1 MFGECHAHLIMD
13 GKNYKEAVSIHE
25 KGVQEDAVRAYLEIY
40 KEREVLFLRDG
51 GDALGVSKK
60 AKEIAPEYGIDYR
73 TPIFAIHKQGHYGK
87 IVGRGFS
94 DMEEYKMLVK
104 EVKRQKGD
112 FIKIMLTGIVDFH
125 DVDVLTSAALEREEI
140 HQMIEIAH
148 EEGFAVMGHING
160 NETVK
165 IAAEEGIDSIEH
177 GNYIGEAAV
186 EAMREHGTVWVPTI
200 ATVKNLEGSGRY
212 EDTVIQRIYAM
223 NVEQIKK
230 AWDRGVIMALGSDAG
245 AYHVF
250 HGQGIY
256 DEWNYFQ
263 EIIGEENEKMKLRLL
278 EGEKQIQIKFKRA

>member
-1 MFGECHAHLIMD
+1 MD

-25 KGVQEDAVRAYLEIY
+25 KGVQEDAVRAWLEIY
-40 KEREVLFLRDG
+40 KEREISFVRDG

-94 DMEEYKMLVK
+94 NIEEYKMLVK

-125 DVDVLTSAALEREEI
+125 DVGVLTSTALERKEI

-148 EEGFAVMGHING
+148 EEGFAVMGHVNG

-177 GNYIGEAAV
+177 GNYIEEEAV
-186 EAMREHGTVWVPTI
+186 EAMREHGTIWVPTI

-212 EDTVIQRIYAM
+212 DDTVIQRIYAM
-223 NVEQIKK
+223 NAEQIKK
-230 AWDRGVIMALGSDAG
+230 AWNRGVIMALGSDAG
-245 AYHVF
+245 AYHVL

-256 DEWNYFQ
+256 DEWKYFQ
-263 EIIGEENEKMKLRLL
+263 EIIGEESEKMKIRLL
-278 EGEKQIQIKFKRA
+278 EGENQIKRKFKRL

>member
-1 MFGECHAHLIMD
+1 MD

-25 KGVQEDAVRAYLEIY
+25 KGVQEDAVRAWLEIY
-40 KEREVLFLRDG
+40 KEREISFVRDG

-94 DMEEYKMLVK
+94 NIEEYKMLVK

-125 DVDVLTSAALEREEI
+125 DVGVLTSAALEREEI

-148 EEGFAVMGHING
+148 EEGFAVMGHVNG

-177 GNYIGEAAV
+177 GNYIEEEAV
-186 EAMREHGTVWVPTI
+186 EAMREHGTIWVPTI

-212 EDTVIQRIYAM
+212 DDTVIQRIYAM
-223 NVEQIKK
+223 NAEQIKK
-230 AWDRGVIMALGSDAG
+230 AWNRGVIMALGSDAG
-245 AYHVF
+245 AYHVL

-256 DEWNYFQ
+256 DEWKYFQ
-263 EIIGEENEKMKLRLL
+263 EIIGEESEKMKIRLL
-278 EGEKQIQIKFKRA
+278 EGENQIKRKFKRL

>member
-1 MFGECHAHLIMD
+1 MD

-25 KGVQEDAVRAYLEIY
+25 KGVQEDAVRAWLEIY
-40 KEREVLFLRDG
+40 KEREISFVRDG

-94 DMEEYKMLVK
+94 NIEEYKMLVK

-125 DVDVLTSAALEREEI
+125 DVGVLTSAALEREEI

-148 EEGFAVMGHING
+148 EEGFAVMGHVNG

-177 GNYIGEAAV
+177 GNYIEEEAV
-186 EAMREHGTVWVPTI
+186 EAMREHRTIWVPTI

-212 EDTVIQRIYAM
+212 DDTVIQRIYAM
-223 NVEQIKK
+223 NAEQIKK
-230 AWDRGVIMALGSDAG
+230 AWNRGVIMALGSDAG
-245 AYHVF
+245 AYHVL

-256 DEWNYFQ
+256 DEWKYFQ
-263 EIIGEENEKMKLRLL
+263 EIIGEESEKMKIRLL
-278 EGEKQIQIKFKRA
+278 EGENQIKRKFKRL

>member
-25 KGVQEDAVRAYLEIY
+25 KGVQEDAVRAWLEIY
-40 KEREVLFLRDG
+40 KEREISFVRDG

-94 DMEEYKMLVK
+94 NIEEYKMLVK

-125 DVDVLTSAALEREEI
+125 DVGVLTSTALERKEI

-148 EEGFAVMGHING
+148 EEGFAVMGHVNG

-177 GNYIGEAAV
+177 GNYIEEEAV
-186 EAMREHGTVWVPTI
+186 EAMREHGTIWVPTI

-212 EDTVIQRIYAM
+212 DDTVIQRIYAM
-223 NVEQIKK
+223 NAEQIKK
-230 AWDRGVIMALGSDAG
+230 AWNRGVIMALGSDAG
-245 AYHVF
+245 AYHVL

-256 DEWNYFQ
+256 DEWKYFQ
-263 EIIGEENEKMKLRLL
+263 EIIGEESEKMKIRLL
-278 EGEKQIQIKFKRA
+278 EGENQIKRKFKRL

>member
-1 MFGECHAHLIMD
+1 MD

-25 KGVQEDAVRAYLEIY
+25 KGVQEDAVRAWLEIY
-40 KEREVLFLRDG
+40 KEREISFVRDG

-94 DMEEYKMLVK
+94 NIEEYKMLVK

-125 DVDVLTSAALEREEI
+125 DVGVLTSTALERKEI

-177 GNYIGEAAV
+177 GNYIEEEAV
-186 EAMREHGTVWVPTI
+186 EAMREHGTIWVPTI

-212 EDTVIQRIYAM
+212 DDTVIQRIYAM
-223 NVEQIKK
+223 NAEQIKK
-230 AWDRGVIMALGSDAG
+230 AWNRGVIMALGSDAG
-245 AYHVF
+245 AYHVL

-256 DEWNYFQ
+256 DEWKYFQ
-263 EIIGEENEKMKLRLL
+263 EIIGEESEKMKIRLL
-278 EGEKQIQIKFKRA
+278 EGENQIKRKFKRL

>member
-1 MFGECHAHLIMD
+1 M
-13 GKNYKEAVSIHE
+13 
-25 KGVQEDAVRAYLEIY
+25 
-40 KEREVLFLRDG
+40 RDG

-94 DMEEYKMLVK
+94 NIEEYKMLVK

-125 DVDVLTSAALEREEI
+125 DVGVLTSTALERKEI

-177 GNYIGEAAV
+177 GNYIEEEAV
-186 EAMREHGTVWVPTI
+186 EAMREHGTIWVPTI

-212 EDTVIQRIYAM
+212 DDTVIQRIYAM
-223 NVEQIKK
+223 NAEQIKK
-230 AWDRGVIMALGSDAG
+230 AWNRGVIMALGSDAG
-245 AYHVF
+245 AYHVL

-256 DEWNYFQ
+256 DEWKYFQ
-263 EIIGEENEKMKLRLL
+263 EIIGEESEKMKIRLL
-278 EGEKQIQIKFKRA
+278 EGENQIKRKFKRL

>member
-25 KGVQEDAVRAYLEIY
+25 KGVQEDVVRACLEIY
-40 KEREVLFLRDG
+40 KEREVLFLRDV

-73 TPIFAIHKQGHYGK
+73 TPVFAIHKQGHYGK

-94 DMEEYKMLVK
+94 DLKEYKMLVK

-125 DVDVLTSAALEREEI
+125 EVGVLTSAALTREEI
-140 HQMIEIAH
+140 HEMIAIAH
-148 EEGFAVMGHING
+148 DEGFAVMGHVNG

-165 IAAEEGIDSIEH
+165 IAAEEGIDSVEH
-177 GNYIGEAAV
+177 GNYIGEEAI
-186 EAMREHGTVWVPTI
+186 EAMREYGTVWVPTI

-212 EDTVIQRIYAM
+212 DDRVIQKIYEI
-223 NVEQIKK
+223 NTEQIKK
-230 AWDRGVIMALGSDAG
+230 AWNRNVTMALGSDGG

-256 DEWNYFQ
+256 DEWHYFQ
-263 EIIGEENEKMKLRLL
+263 EIIGEEESKMKKRLL
-278 EGEKQIQIKFKRA
+278 EGEKKIRAKFKR

>member
-1 MFGECHAHLIMD
+1 MD

-177 GNYIGEAAV
+177 GNYIGEEAV